1 MAQQSLAS
9 GRGHAHNETIVSPM
23 RGECGNERQLS
34 SHEGETDSI
43 ATQCSARLAQFHGAV
58 ERSPVVEGERL
69 GHMNKCLLHAVR
81 LLPVLLATPMT
92 LAQPSACEQAW
103 ADYKAFKARTVM
115 EESQYPLTVQ
125 GAAVRAACGA
135 DALPAPPGADTP
147 PLPRVRKP
155 RPPAPPPNP
164 PRNL

>member
-1 MAQQSLAS
+1 MQIRKAMPETHPRLMRTFLSAPAWLRPVLDLGFMVRLLS
-9 GRGHAHNETIVSPM
+9 GLLLN
-23 RGECGNERQLS
+23 
-34 SHEGETDSI
+34 
-43 ATQCSARLAQFHGAV
+43 FYGAV

-135 DALPAPPGADTP
+135 DALPAPPGADMP
-147 PLPRVRKP
+147 PPPRVRKSK
-155 RPPAPPPNP
+155 PPAPPPNP
-164 PRNL
+164 SRNP